1 MLHVY
6 IYIYMQYIYIY
17 IHSYII
23 YANRRICTCE
33 RVCVCVC
40 APQKNCQNIWGAV
53 QTKVSLQQFH
63 CVMLW
68 IFLVHRP
75 LLPCAKLKLACN
87 VQAVS
92 DSNIW
97 CLAPPRNHCS
107 SQLLSPRSL
116 NSSWSSPSRRHPTV
130 LSKTHHCRI
139 EEEHLIKSG
148 GNLDTVFSTWN

>member
-1 MLHVY
+1 MQIDVYVHV
-6 IYIYMQYIYIY
+6 
-17 IHSYII
+17 S
-23 YANRRICTCE
+23 
-33 RVCVCVC
+33 VC
-40 APQKNCQNIWGAV
+40 ACACVRHRTIAKIFEALCKPE
-53 QTKVSLQQFH
+53 VSLQQFY
-63 CVMLW
+63 CVMLS

-97 CLAPPRNHCS
+97 CLAPPRNPCS
-107 SQLLSPRSL
+107 SRLLSPRSL

-139 EEEHLIKSG
+139 EEEHLIKRG
-148 GNLDTVFSTWN
+148 GNLDTVCST